1 MYNQKQSSHQEKQEA
16 KQQENTQPKTSHM
29 ETLEDTGGNR
39 LEGTGSGEAHRW
51 VTQEQTGKDKREHK
65 DCIHTQ
71 LTRGQGRS
79 GVRWSNTG
87 EGKTGDGL
95 EKLETQEEGEGSA
108 GVDSKK
114 TEGKK
119 TL

>member
-1 MYNQKQSSHQEKQEA
+1 MNWKRQEGAQNTMYTHSNKG
-16 KQQENTQPKTSHM
+16 M
-29 ETLEDTGGNR
+29 R
-39 LEGTGSGEAHRW
+39 CMR
-51 VTQEQTGKDKREHK
+51 
-65 DCIHTQ
+65 
-71 LTRGQGRS
+71 
-79 GVRWSNTG
+79 VRWSNTG